1 MCVSVWGVG
10 DVAELGAC
18 LPIVQGARFGPHL
31 SCLGNKSSSTFT
43 VCVGAALVAHKC
55 ECVCVRVCNIRCFI
69 ATAATTTTTAAARST
84 GAQAAHSTPPS
95 PPHPELTCLLLV
107 KTYNLRVISCHTK
120 RTCNPPSHLLFA
132 YSTFAS
138 PSFPFHLPPTT
149 MPCVLKVLTQKLDS

>member
-1 MCVSVWGVG
+1 M
-10 DVAELGAC
+10 LGAC

-43 VCVGAALVAHKC
+43 VCV
-55 ECVCVRVCNIRCFI
+55 CVCVGGHMCVCACVQYSMLHCN
-69 ATAATTTTTAAARST
+69 RSNNNSNNSSFNRRT
-84 GAQAAHSTPPS
+84 GSTLHSSS
-95 PPHPELTCLLLV
+95 PRSELTCLLLV

-132 YSTFAS
+132 YSTFVS
-138 PSFPFHLPPTT
+138 PPSPLLLPSTA